1 MPGAVLLYKKLE
13 PQHTPR
19 PLQNKLFF
27 LVRPLYAKMRV
38 SGGVPNLADPV
49 HAFQVDRQG
58 QPGLFGIKGD
68 QLDQIAEG
76 YDLNFRRIWRTSTS
90 MRANSMR

>member
-1 MPGAVLLYKKLE
+1 MDVRRELERGDKRRGAG
-13 PQHTPR
+13 
-19 PLQNKLFF
+19 F
-27 LVRPLYAKMRV
+27 LCGVQVVDDAAVV

-58 QPGLFGIKGD
+58 QPGFFGIKGD